1 MNCPKF
7 TVSIARKI
15 MQLSIV
21 IGNILKK
28 VIVKLLK
35 WRRIAV
41 VKAAAATGVV
51 KAVMGKGRGEI
62 GMRTYKWHQELCIC
76 SQYVGMCT
84 IPLKC

>member
-21 IGNILKK
+21 TGNILKK

-41 VKAAAATGVV
+41 VKVAAATGVV
-51 KAVMGKGRGEI
+51 KAVMGEGEGGNMDEDI
-62 GMRTYKWHQELCIC
+62 QVASGVVYM
-76 SQYVGMCT
+76 
-84 IPLKC
+84 

>member
-41 VKAAAATGVV
+41 VKAAAATAVV
-51 KAVMGKGRGEI
+51 KAVMGMGEI

-76 SQYVGMCT
+76 SQYVGMCM
-84 IPLKC
+84 ILLKC